1 MGLGSHQKLLQ
12 VTSVPLKPTPRE
24 PLMSINELVF
34 VPQRSMAGLGSY
46 SAMSVGQV
54 KGNGPPTPALVTSW
68 CGHRLTHTEFYL
80 ASFEP
85 D

>member
-24 PLMSINELVF
+24 PLMTINELVF

-46 SAMSVGQV
+46 SAMSVVQV
-54 KGNGPPTPALVTSW
+54 NGNGPPTSLF
-68 CGHRLTHTEFYL
+68 RLL
-80 ASFEP
+80 RP
-85 D
+85 GI

>member
-24 PLMSINELVF
+24 PLMTINELVF

-54 KGNGPPTPALVTSW
+54 KGNGPPTKEFQ
-68 CGHRLTHTEFYL
+68 RLHFIFVFMGTY
-80 ASFEP
+80 
-85 D
+85 

>member
-54 KGNGPPTPALVTSW
+54 NGNGPPTIITITITNHVRCGTSA
-68 CGHRLTHTEFYL
+68 RHT
-80 ASFEP
+80 
-85 D
+85 

>member
-24 PLMSINELVF
+24 PLMTINELVF

-54 KGNGPPTPALVTSW
+54 KGNGPPTAAIGLVSVPRHNHNPVW
-68 CGHRLTHTEFYL
+68 LCWD
-80 ASFEP
+80 A
-85 D
+85 

>member
-54 KGNGPPTPALVTSW
+54 NGNGPPSLV
-68 CGHRLTHTEFYL
+68 
-80 ASFEP
+80 
-85 D
+85 

>member
-54 KGNGPPTPALVTSW
+54 KGNGPPTRA
-68 CGHRLTHTEFYL
+68 TE
-80 ASFEP
+80 AN
-85 D
+85 